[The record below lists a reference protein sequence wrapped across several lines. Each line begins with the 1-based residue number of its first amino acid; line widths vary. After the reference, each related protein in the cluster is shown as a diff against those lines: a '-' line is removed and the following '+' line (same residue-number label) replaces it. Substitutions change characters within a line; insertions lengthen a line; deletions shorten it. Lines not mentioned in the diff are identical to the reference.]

1 MATEFKY
8 GKTEQNMKVTGD
20 LIKLAVMENSGMLMV
35 MCSKENGLMKESGK
49 TIYNMAKVKRFGP
62 ITQCMKDITMKA
74 RNMEKDSIFGKTA
87 QAMMEIG
94 MKTE

>member
-1 MATEFKY
+1 
-8 GKTEQNMKVTGD
+8 
-20 LIKLAVMENSGMLMV
+20 
-35 MCSKENGLMKESGK
+35 MKESGK